1 MNPVVKFSINVEAID
16 CYLYGGYLF
25 LVMADGQLLYVS
37 YHKVVNRLKYEYPQ
51 YSSLIELIFLHNE
64 YSKGEAAKIIFGVTE
79 IREVVEKIWLKA
91 AKEIEFELNFKDIQ
105 EECKSIGEYSSIPL
119 DIRLYGYR
127 LFLGC
132 KDGLYESRLNLEDN
146 YQINPSHLEKCYDG
160 KVIGVNANYGSVV
173 ISADWDGLLTGEILD
188 FDSKFRLDER
198 HPQCKRSLRTGW
210 MTTDLMN
217 YEGTSEFDYY
227 RNEYLQKKDTE
238 EKHFYSKAKISE
250 RKIIKQFG
258 TEVYGMETLFNKSNI
273 DKEDIVYSF
282 NSSQKGFFVMSDGSI
297 LNATVRANGLADSY
311 YISSRS
317 TNFAKFDRDII
328 DKPLSSCIVPSGC
341 ILEFFDKVVLIQN
354 SQSLSLVN
362 HSVNSVRSYTS
373 STNYRN
379 IVSVVDDDK
388 VTFCSIFGLDSLIH
402 KPAFPK
408 NPVPVNGFE
417 PMINEKQGKDLPF

>member
-64 YSKGEAAKIIFGVTE
+64 YSKGEAAKFIFGVTE

-317 TNFAKFDRDII
+317 TNFAKFDKDII

>member
-64 YSKGEAAKIIFGVTE
+64 YSKGEATKIIFGVTE

-317 TNFAKFDRDII
+317 TNFAKFDKDII

-417 PMINEKQGKDLPF
+417 PMINEKRGKDLPF

>member
-1 MNPVVKFSINVEAID
+1 MKPVVKFSINVEAID

-37 YHKVVNRLKYEYPQ
+37 YHKVVNRLKYDYPQ

-79 IREVVEKIWLKA
+79 IREVVEKLWLKA
-91 AKEIEFELNFKDIQ
+91 SNEIEFELNFKDIQ

-132 KDGLYESRLNLEDN
+132 KDGLYESRLNSEDN

-198 HPQCKRSLRTGW
+198 HPQGKRSLRTGW

-217 YEGTSEFDYY
+217 YESTSEFDYY

-258 TEVYGMETLFNKSNI
+258 TEVYGMETLFDKSNI

-297 LNATVRANGLADSY
+297 LNATVRAN
-311 YISSRS
+311 
-317 TNFAKFDRDII
+317 DII

-354 SQSLSLVN
+354 SQSLTLVN

-388 VTFCSIFGLDSLIH
+388 VTFCSIFGLDSLNH

-408 NPVPVNGFE
+408 IPVPAKGFE
-417 PMINEKQGKDLPF
+417 PMINGKRGKDLPF

>member
-64 YSKGEAAKIIFGVTE
+64 YSKGEAANIIFGVTE

-317 TNFAKFDRDII
+317 TNFAKFDKDII

>member
-1 MNPVVKFSINVEAID
+1 M
-16 CYLYGGYLF
+16 
-25 LVMADGQLLYVS
+25 
-37 YHKVVNRLKYEYPQ
+37 
-51 YSSLIELIFLHNE
+51 
-64 YSKGEAAKIIFGVTE
+64 
-79 IREVVEKIWLKA
+79 VEKIWLKA

-227 RNEYLQKKDTE
+227 RNEYLLKKDTA

-317 TNFAKFDRDII
+317 TNFAKFDKDII

-417 PMINEKQGKDLPF
+417 PMIDEKQGKDLPF

>member
-64 YSKGEAAKIIFGVTE
+64 SSKGEAAKIIFGVTE

-317 TNFAKFDRDII
+317 TNFAKFDKDII

-388 VTFCSIFGLDSLIH
+388 VTFCSIFGLDSLNH

>member
-79 IREVVEKIWLKA
+79 IREVVEKLWQKA
-91 AKEIEFELNFKDIQ
+91 SNEIEFELNFKDIQ

-238 EKHFYSKAKISE
+238 EKQFYSKAKISE

-273 DKEDIVYSF
+273 DKE
-282 NSSQKGFFVMSDGSI
+282 
-297 LNATVRANGLADSY
+297 L
-311 YISSRS
+311 
-317 TNFAKFDRDII
+317 KFR
-328 DKPLSSCIVPSGC
+328 K
-341 ILEFFDKVVLIQN
+341 
-354 SQSLSLVN
+354 
-362 HSVNSVRSYTS
+362 
-373 STNYRN
+373 
-379 IVSVVDDDK
+379 
-388 VTFCSIFGLDSLIH
+388 
-402 KPAFPK
+402 
-408 NPVPVNGFE
+408 
-417 PMINEKQGKDLPF
+417 

>member
-51 YSSLIELIFLHNE
+51 YSSLIELIFLHTE

-317 TNFAKFDRDII
+317 TNFAKFDKDII

-388 VTFCSIFGLDSLIH
+388 VTFCSIFGLDSLNH

-408 NPVPVNGFE
+408 IPVPVNSFE
-417 PMINEKQGKDLPF
+417 PMINEKRGKDLPF

>member
-1 MNPVVKFSINVEAID
+1 M
-16 CYLYGGYLF
+16 
-25 LVMADGQLLYVS
+25 
-37 YHKVVNRLKYEYPQ
+37 
-51 YSSLIELIFLHNE
+51 
-64 YSKGEAAKIIFGVTE
+64 
-79 IREVVEKIWLKA
+79 KA

-317 TNFAKFDRDII
+317 TN
-328 DKPLSSCIVPSGC
+328 LSNLIR
-341 ILEFFDKVVLIQN
+341 IL
-354 SQSLSLVN
+354 
-362 HSVNSVRSYTS
+362 
-373 STNYRN
+373 
-379 IVSVVDDDK
+379 
-388 VTFCSIFGLDSLIH
+388 
-402 KPAFPK
+402 
-408 NPVPVNGFE
+408 
-417 PMINEKQGKDLPF
+417 

>member
-1 MNPVVKFSINVEAID
+1 MKPVVKFSINVEAID
-16 CYLYGGYLF
+16 CYLYGGFLF

-37 YHKVVNRLKYEYPQ
+37 YNKVVNRLKYEYPQ

-64 YSKGEAAKIIFGVTE
+64 YSKGEVAKIIFGVTE
-79 IREVVEKIWLKA
+79 IREVVEKLWLKA
-91 AKEIEFELNFKDIQ
+91 ANEIEFE
-105 EECKSIGEYSSIPL
+105 
-119 DIRLYGYR
+119 
-127 LFLGC
+127 
-132 KDGLYESRLNLEDN
+132 LYESRLNMEDN
-146 YQINPSHLEKCYDG
+146 YRINPSHLDKCYDG

-198 HPQCKRSLRTGW
+198 HPQGKRSLRTGW

-217 YEGTSEFDYY
+217 YESTSEFDYY

-297 LNATVRANGLADSY
+297 LNATVRANGLADSF

-317 TNFAKFDRDII
+317 TNFAKFDKDII

-388 VTFCSIFGLDSLIH
+388 VTFCSIFGLDSLNH

-408 NPVPVNGFE
+408 IPVPANGFE
-417 PMINEKQGKDLPF
+417 PMINEKWGKDLPF

>member
-1 MNPVVKFSINVEAID
+1 MKPVVKFSINVEAID

-37 YHKVVNRLKYEYPQ
+37 YHKVVNRLKYDYPQ

-79 IREVVEKIWLKA
+79 IREVVEKLWQKA
-91 AKEIEFELNFKDIQ
+91 SNEIEFELNFKDIQ

-132 KDGLYESRLNLEDN
+132 KDGLYESRLNSEDN
-146 YQINPSHLEKCYDG
+146 YLINPSHLEKCYDG

-198 HPQCKRSLRTGW
+198 HPQGKRSLRTGW
-210 MTTDLMN
+210 MKTDLMN

-238 EKHFYSKAKISE
+238 EKQFYSKAKISE
-250 RKIIKQFG
+250 KKIIKQFG

-297 LNATVRANGLADSY
+297 LNATVRANGLADSF

-317 TNFAKFDRDII
+317 TNFAKFGKDII

-388 VTFCSIFGLDSLIH
+388 VTFCSIFGLDSLNH

-408 NPVPVNGFE
+408 ISVPANGFE
-417 PMINEKQGKDLPF
+417 PMINEKWGKDLPF